1 MGNIFNQD
9 FQDFINSLNKFNVDY
24 LLVGGYAVILRGYNR
39 TTGDMDIWVNKTQEN
54 YKKLVEAFYQFGLSV
69 SDMTESNF
77 LTNSNFDVFT
87 YGRPPV
93 SIDIMTAVKGLT
105 FTEAYSKK
113 EVYDFEDLTINLIS
127 KSDLLV
133 AKKAA
138 NRLKDLN
145 DIEHLGE

>member
-54 YKKLVEAFYQFGLSV
+54 YKKLVEAFHHFGLSV

-77 LTNSNFDVFT
+77 LTNSDFDVFT

-105 FTEAYSKK
+105 FNEAYSKK
-113 EVYDFEDLTINLIS
+113 EVYDFEGLTINLIS

>member
-1 MGNIFNQD
+1 
-9 FQDFINSLNKFNVDY
+9 
-24 LLVGGYAVILRGYNR
+24 
-39 TTGDMDIWVNKTQEN
+39 
-54 YKKLVEAFYQFGLSV
+54 
-69 SDMTESNF
+69 
-77 LTNSNFDVFT
+77 
-87 YGRPPV
+87 
-93 SIDIMTAVKGLT
+93 MTAVKGLT

-113 EVYDFEDLTINLIS
+113 EVYDFEGLTINLIS